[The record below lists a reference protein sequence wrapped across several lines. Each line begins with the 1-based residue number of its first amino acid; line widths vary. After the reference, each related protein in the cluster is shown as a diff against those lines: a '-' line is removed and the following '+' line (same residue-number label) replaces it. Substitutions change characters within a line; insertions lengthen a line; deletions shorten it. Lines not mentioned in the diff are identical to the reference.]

1 MPCSRCPSWVTSQ
14 FKCLK
19 CGNVFIYRHRDKGD
33 PVLHLKKKNYKC
45 PSCNYTE
52 FIFIEKL

>member
-19 CGNVFIYRHRDKGD
+19 CGNVFIYRHRDKNA
-33 PVLHLKKKNYKC
+33 PTSHLERRKYKC
-45 PSCNYTE
+45 NACNGSEFE
-52 FIFIEKL
+52 FIGKI